1 MIVVI
6 CMVLHICDDVIFS
19 IVIYEIY
26 LWNYIFEYG
35 KFFYWDVIFSLLLI
49 SSAIKVYVYKERNI
63 LGN

>member
-1 MIVVI
+1 MIAVI

-19 IVIYEIY
+19 IVIYEIN